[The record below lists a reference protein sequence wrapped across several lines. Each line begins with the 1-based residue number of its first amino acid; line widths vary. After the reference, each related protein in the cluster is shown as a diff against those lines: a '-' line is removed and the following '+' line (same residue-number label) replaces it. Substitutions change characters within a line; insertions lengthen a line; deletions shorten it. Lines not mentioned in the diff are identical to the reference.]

1 MQKLSSG
8 KKAGFI
14 LAALLMALLLAGGPL
29 GCASKLDAKSQVK
42 EPGPVYYDFGDVSIP
57 PELSLSRKDSFI
69 YQAQGFSTGVLVLSG
84 KVELGRLL
92 GFFEKN
98 MIKDNWTLIS
108 TFKSP
113 RSIMLFSK
121 PGRMCVINVT
131 EGSFST
137 NVEIWVAPTEVG
149 SPQASSDTLGLFK

>member
-1 MQKLSSG
+1 MQKFLTA
-8 KKAGFI
+8 KRICF
-14 LAALLMALLLAGGPL
+14 LLTALLMALLLVGGPA
-29 GCASKLDAKSQVK
+29 GCASKLDAKAPIE

-57 PELSLSRKDSFI
+57 PELSLSRKDSFV
-69 YQAQGFSTGVLVLSG
+69 YQAQGFSAGVLVLYG

-98 MIKDNWTLIS
+98 MAKDNWMLVS

-113 RSIMLFSK
+113 RSIMLFQK

-131 EGSFST
+131 ESSFST
-137 NVEIWVAPTEVG
+137 SVEIWVAPTEIG
-149 SPQASSDTLGLFK
+149 SSRTSSDSLGLFK